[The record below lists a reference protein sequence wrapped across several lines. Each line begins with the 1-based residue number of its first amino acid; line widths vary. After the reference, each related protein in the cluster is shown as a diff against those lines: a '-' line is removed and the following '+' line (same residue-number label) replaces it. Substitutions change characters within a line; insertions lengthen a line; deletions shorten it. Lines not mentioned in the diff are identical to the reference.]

1 MWKLKFS
8 ISPTNTIGLRGA
20 RSHLKTD
27 PETAALN
34 ENQGLLKVNTR
45 LRYCRVYTSGVKRYS
60 VLGLAKHPAFNF
72 KALLCQK
79 AGL

>member
-1 MWKLKFS
+1 MDLKFS
-8 ISPTNTIGLRGA
+8 IPPTNTTGLRQA

-34 ENQGLLKVNTR
+34 KNKGLLKVNTC
-45 LRYCRVYTSGVKRYS
+45 LTYSRVYASGVKCYS
-60 VLGLAKHPAFNF
+60 VLGLAKHPTVNF